1 MSTKPTVWPGTQIP
15 KSTGNAFDL
24 TQAKPSGF
32 ATAHEVQKAQKQAST
47 EITAFSHYP
56 MPGLSKKAQKALKVP
71 AKRVSISIGQPRTT
85 KRMSVKA
92 AI

>member
-1 MSTKPTVWPGTQIP
+1 MTAPTYWPGTKIP
-15 KSTGNAFDL
+15 KSPDNAFNVAL
-24 TQAKPSGF
+24 AKPSGL
-32 ATAHEVQKAQKQAST
+32 ATPQEAAKAKKHAST
-47 EITAFSHYP
+47 EITAFSHTA

-71 AKRVSISIGQPRTT
+71 AKRVSISIGQPRT

>member
-1 MSTKPTVWPGTQIP
+1 MTTFWPGTKIP

-24 TQAKPSGF
+24 SLAKPSGL
-32 ATAHEVQKAQKQAST
+32 ATPQEAAKAKKHAST
-47 EITAFSHYP
+47 EITAFSHHP

-71 AKRVSISIGQPRTT
+71 AKRVSISIAQPRGK
-85 KRMSVKA
+85 KRMSTKA

>member
-1 MSTKPTVWPGTQIP
+1 MTTKPTVWPGTQIT

-24 TQAKPSGF
+24 TQAKSSGF
-32 ATAHEVQKAQKQAST
+32 ATAQEAIKAKKHATTAVT
-47 EITAFSHYP
+47 EFSHTA
-56 MPGLSKKAQKALKVP
+56 MPGLSKAAQKALKVP
-71 AKRVSISIGQPRTT
+71 AKRVSISIGQPRNK

>member
-1 MSTKPTVWPGTQIP
+1 MSTVWPGTKIP

-24 TQAKPSGF
+24 SLASPSGF
-32 ATAHEVQKAQKQAST
+32 ATTQEAAKARKHAT
-47 EITAFSHYP
+47 TAVKEFSHTA

-71 AKRVSISIGQPRTT
+71 AKRVSISIAQPRGK
-85 KRMSVKA
+85 KRMSTKA

>member
-1 MSTKPTVWPGTQIP
+1 MTTFWPGTKIP

-24 TQAKPSGF
+24 SLAKPSGL
-32 ATAHEVQKAQKQAST
+32 ATPQEAAKAKKHAST
-47 EITAFSHYP
+47 EITAFSHHP

-71 AKRVSISIGQPRTT
+71 AKRVSISIGQPRN

>member
-1 MSTKPTVWPGTQIP
+1 MTTFWPGTKTP
-15 KSTGNAFDL
+15 KSTGNAFDR

-32 ATAHEVQKAQKQAST
+32 ATPQEAAKARKHAST

-71 AKRVSISIGQPRTT
+71 AKRVSISIGQPRNK

-92 AI
+92 GI